1 MLQSVAGVDID
12 SPIERPTLT
21 PREAEQLVEQRIETF
36 GLGALP
42 QISICEDRGDWRIT
56 WDGKVRVTQPMNE
69 RDWLAWLEENVGE
82 VDPESLSSL
91 EG

>member
-1 MLQSVAGVDID
+1 MDID

-21 PREAEQLVEQRIETF
+21 AREAEEVVEQRIETY

-42 QISICEDRGDWRIT
+42 QLSISEDRGDWRIT
-56 WDGKVRVTQPMNE
+56 WDGKVRVTKPMNE

-82 VDPESLSSL
+82 VDPDSLSSL

>member
-1 MLQSVAGVDID
+1 MEID

-21 PREAEQLVEQRIETF
+21 PREAEQVVEQRIETF

-42 QISICEDRGDWRIT
+42 QISVCEDRGHWRIT
-56 WDGKVRVTQPMNE
+56 WDGKMRVTEAMNE
-69 RDWLAWLEENVGE
+69 REWLAWLEENVGE
-82 VDPESLSSL
+82 VDPEGLSSL

>member
-1 MLQSVAGVDID
+1 MEFD
-12 SPIERPTLT
+12 SPIERPTLS
-21 PREAEQLVEQRIETF
+21 PREAEQVVEQRIEDF

-42 QISICEDRGDWRIT
+42 QISVVEERGDWRIT
-56 WDGKVRVTQPMNE
+56 WDGKMRVAKPMNE

-82 VDPESLSSL
+82 VAPENLSSL

>member
-1 MLQSVAGVDID
+1 MEVH

-21 PREAEQLVEQRIETF
+21 PDEAEHIVEQRIQDF

-42 QISICEDRGDWRIT
+42 QLTVTEERGDWRIT
-56 WDGKVRVTQPMNE
+56 WDGKVRVIAPMNE
-69 RDWLAWLEENVGE
+69 PEWLAWLEENVGE
-82 VDPESLSSL
+82 VDPERLGSL

>member
-1 MLQSVAGVDID
+1 MLQTTRGMEFD
-12 SPIERPTLT
+12 SPIERPILS
-21 PREAEQLVEQRIETF
+21 PREAEQVVEQRIESF

-42 QISICEDRGDWRIT
+42 QISISEDRGDWRII
-56 WDGKVRVTQPMNE
+56 WDGKVRVTKPMNE

>member
-1 MLQSVAGVDID
+1 MEFD
-12 SPIERPTLT
+12 SPIDRRILSA
-21 PREAEQLVEQRIETF
+21 REAEGLVEQRIESF

-42 QISICEDRGDWRIT
+42 QLSIVEDRGDWRIS
-56 WDGKVRVTQPMNE
+56 WDGKVRVTKPMTE

-82 VDPESLSSL
+82 IDPETLSSL

>member
-1 MLQSVAGVDID
+1 MEFD

-21 PREAEQLVEQRIETF
+21 PREAEQIVEQRIEDF

-42 QISICEDRGDWRIT
+42 QISVTEDRGDWRIT
-56 WDGKVRVTQPMNE
+56 WDGKERIAKPMSQPE
-69 RDWLAWLEENVGE
+69 WLAWLEENVGE

>member
-1 MLQSVAGVDID
+1 MKID

-21 PREAEQLVEQRIETF
+21 PREAEEVVEQRIESF

-42 QISICEDRGDWRIT
+42 QISITEDRGHWNIT
-56 WDGKVRVTQPMNE
+56 WDGKMRVTEPMNE
-69 RDWLAWLEENVGE
+69 REWLAWLEENVGE
-82 VDPESLSSL
+82 VDPDGLSSL

>member
-1 MLQSVAGVDID
+1 MDFD

-21 PREAEQLVEQRIETF
+21 PREAEQVVEQRIEDF

-42 QISICEDRGDWRIT
+42 QISVIEERGDWRVI
-56 WDGKVRVTQPMNE
+56 WDGKMRVIPPMSE
-69 RDWLAWLEENVGE
+69 REWLAWLEENVGE
-82 VDPESLSSL
+82 VDPESLGSL